1 MKSIEAKPIE
11 EDTKPEVIEG
21 TKPAK
26 VIEPKVIDHSL
37 PPPITDRRFRKR
49 F

>member
-1 MKSIEAKPIE
+1 VRKLIEARPIE
-11 EDTKPEVIEG
+11 EGTKPEVIEG

-26 VIEPKVIDHSL
+26 VIEPKVMDHSL
-37 PPPITDRRFRKR
+37 PPSRFRKR